1 MKFTIEIGKKEKQI
15 ISYSFNKFWGNVKIK
30 VNNKKVISDFRL
42 YSTSLS
48 NEYHFEVGTIEKHQI
63 KIEKIRPLIMAG
75 YRSNTY
81 KIYVDEEL
89 FEVYKD

>member
-1 MKFTIEIGKKEKQI
+1 MKFTVEVGEKEKQI
-15 ISYSFNKFWGNVKIK
+15 ISYSFNKFWGNVKII
-30 VNNKKVISDFRL
+30 VNGKKVKSDFRL
-42 YSTSLS
+42 YSTNLS
-48 NEYHFEVGTIEKHQI
+48 KIYDFEVGTIEKHHI

-89 FEVYKD
+89 FKVYKD